1 MNTSPFSINNHV
13 ALITS
18 LGQGIPT
25 VIRQTGST
33 AAMAILVGTCL
44 CLPAQESAAGAP
56 FKLLDLREFQRVE
69 KVHFAEAKKDTPD
82 QSWPAAKMEAIEAWK
97 DLRFGMFIHWGPV
110 SLTGKELSWS
120 RDLQIPAAEYD
131 RLPERFN
138 PTKFDAGAWMTLAK
152 QAGIRYVVPVAK
164 HHDGFCMWPSRFTD
178 YTIANTPFKRDIIG
192 ELAQACRAE
201 GLRFG
206 VYYSM
211 PDWYHPDF
219 PWTGK
224 NGQGLK
230 DRYNWEAYQQ
240 YNLDQTRELIE
251 RYGPILSLWNDKP
264 DQYLGRGAAT
274 IRMARALQPDILVN
288 NRTGNGGDF
297 RTPEQKIGDFDN
309 SHPWESCMTLSAH
322 NQWSWGGVK
331 DGVKP
336 AETCLRLLINVVG
349 GGGNML
355 LNVGPTPAGE
365 IAPEQREV
373 LLQMGAWLGKYGES
387 IYATR
392 GGPYKNCA
400 EVASTH
406 RGNTMYVHVL
416 RWPSETLTL
425 PGLGRKILAS
435 SLLTGGVVTVVQ
447 SDQAVQLTV
456 AKADQQAVS
465 TIVKLE
471 LDGPAAGIAP
481 IQVGPPPAK
490 SEWPTGWESGLTNVG
505 DQMEQEAKEAEKAKE
520 AENAKKAEN
529 AQKAEKADTNHQP
542 ARP

>member
-1 MNTSPFSINNHV
+1 MNSNPFRLNHRV
-13 ALITS
+13 ALITGGGTG
-18 LGQGIPT
+18 LGLGIATAMRKAAST
-25 VIRQTGST
+25 VAITMIVGGS
-33 AAMAILVGTCL
+33 M

-56 FKLLDLREFQRVE
+56 FKLLSVREMQRIE
-69 KVHFAEAKKDTPD
+69 KVHFAEAKRLYPD
-82 QSWPAAKMEAIEAWK
+82 QSWPAAKPEAVEAWK

-110 SLTGKELSWS
+110 SLTEQELGWS
-120 RDLQIPAAEYD
+120 RDHQIPAVDYD
-131 RLPERFN
+131 RLPQRFN
-138 PTKFDAGAWMTLAK
+138 PTKFDARSWMALAK

-178 YTIANTPFKRDIIG
+178 YSIANTPFKRDIIG
-192 ELAQACRAE
+192 ELAQACRQE

-211 PDWYHPDF
+211 PDWHHPDF

-230 DRYNWEAYQQ
+230 DRYNWEAYEQ
-240 YNLDQTRELIE
+240 YNLNQTRELIE

-274 IRMARALQPDILVN
+274 IRMARALQPDILIN
-288 NRTGNGGDF
+288 NRTGNNGDF
-297 RTPEQKIGDFDN
+297 RTPEQKVGDFDN
-309 SHPWESCMTLSAH
+309 GHPWESCMTLSAH

-336 AETCLRLLINVVG
+336 VETCLRLLINVVG

-373 LLQMGAWLGKYGES
+373 LIQIGAWLGKYGES
-387 IYATR
+387 IYSTR
-392 GGPYKNCA
+392 GGPYKNCN
-400 EVASTH
+400 ELASTH
-406 RGNTMYVHVL
+406 RGNTIYVHVL
-416 RWPSETLTL
+416 RWPGETLTL
-425 PGLGRKILAS
+425 PGLSRKILAS
-435 SLLTGGVVTVVQ
+435 SLLTGGEVTVVQ

-471 LDGPAAGIAP
+471 LDGPASDIAP

-505 DQMEQEAKEAEKAKE
+505 DQMEQEAKEVDK
-520 AENAKKAEN
+520 
-529 AQKAEKADTNHQP
+529 Q
-542 ARP
+542 